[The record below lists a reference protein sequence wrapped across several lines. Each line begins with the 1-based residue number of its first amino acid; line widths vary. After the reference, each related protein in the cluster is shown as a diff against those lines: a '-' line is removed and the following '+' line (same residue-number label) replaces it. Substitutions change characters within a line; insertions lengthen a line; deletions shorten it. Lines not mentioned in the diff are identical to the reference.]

1 MKKVISLVAGLSL
14 LALSVAAD
22 LTVNSEAI
30 VTLEKVGPNELNV
43 ALDATEDVYGLQ
55 FDVVCDSKISEEEV
69 NHAFASNDLRSNMS
83 VYSRLRDDGSV
94 RVIMFDMA
102 GKSIVTANNVEKV
115 IAMTLKSNNANNQC
129 SCENIV
135 VAGENGAS
143 FGHITPVYEENQTLD
158 YTLQPIK
165 TKVHGNYPN
174 PFNPTTTINFD
185 LGLSD
190 AGLVSIVVYDIQG
203 RKVSELFS
211 GELSEGEN
219 YRYIWNASAV
229 ASGKYFAVITAPNF
243 TESINMTLLK

>member
-14 LALSVAAD
+14 LAFSVASDA
-22 LTVNSEAI
+22 TVK
-30 VTLEKVGPNELNV
+30 LEKVGPNQLNV
-43 ALDATEDVYGLQ
+43 ALDATQDVYGLQ
-55 FDVVCDSKISEEEV
+55 FDVVCNSKISEEEV

-94 RVIMFDMA
+94 RVIMFDMT
-102 GKSIVTANNVEKV
+102 GKSIVTANNVENV
-115 IAMTLKSNNANNQC
+115 ITMELASDNLNNQC

-143 FGHITPVYEENQTLD
+143 FENVTPKYEDQQTYD
-158 YTLQPIK
+158 GNSTHPIL
-165 TKVHGNYPN
+165 TKVHKNYPN
-174 PFNPTTTINFD
+174 PFNPSTTIRVD
-185 LGLSD
+185 LSASD

-203 RKVSELFS
+203 RKISELFN

-219 YRYIWNASAV
+219 YQYIWDASAV

-243 TESINMTLLK
+243 TDTINMTLLK